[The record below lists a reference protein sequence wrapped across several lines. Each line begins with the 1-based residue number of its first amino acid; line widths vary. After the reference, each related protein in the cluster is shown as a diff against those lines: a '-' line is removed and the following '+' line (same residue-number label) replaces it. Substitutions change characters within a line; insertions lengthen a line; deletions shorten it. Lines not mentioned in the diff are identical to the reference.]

1 MNIKSVFKQYLILA
15 GIVLL
20 NPCFATNASN
30 FIENKRSIIC
40 IQDEYRI
47 NGYKKGF
54 NGWEK
59 VPLKIRVT
67 QPSFGKEKIEV
78 IAYQTSFGWLDVSY
92 CYVTTVREIFD
103 GKEAAA
109 NFEYKASCGGM
120 VFYFNF

>member
-40 IQDEYRI
+40 IQEEYRVT
-47 NGYKKGF
+47 GYKKGYE
-54 NGWEK
+54 GWEK

-67 QPSFGKEKIEV
+67 APKYGGKEKIEV
-78 IAYQTSFGWLDVSY
+78 IAYQTSFGWVDAFY
-92 CYVTTVREIFD
+92 CYVTTVNEILD

-109 NFEYKASCGGM
+109 NFEYKASCAGT
-120 VFYFNF
+120 VYFNF

>member
-1 MNIKSVFKQYLILA
+1 MKIKSFLIQLVFWA
-15 GIVLL
+15 VFLL
-20 NPCFATNASN
+20 PNSYSVAYNQLVNSN
-30 FIENKRSIIC
+30 RLTF
-40 IQDEYRI
+40 QDEYRI

-78 IAYQTSFGWLDVSY
+78 IAYQTAYGWIEVSFCLMSSVSKY
-92 CYVTTVREIFD
+92 TD
-103 GKEAAA
+103 GEDAAA
-109 NFEYKASCGGM
+109 NFEYKASCGVM